1 MRRDAVIRTPQM
13 TGCVIIVIMIRR
25 LHDEPT
31 RRRFTRTDYRR
42 MAEVGILAEDDR
54 VELLDGEITIMS
66 PIGIPHSAAVRF
78 LNSFFSARVGKRAIV
93 DVQNPIAIGDANE
106 PQPDLTILRPSE
118 DYYRKEHPGPA
129 DVLLLIEVADTSRE
143 LDRGEKLR
151 LYAQAGIAEYW
162 VIDLNRRLLIVHRKP
177 KHAEYASVQ
186 QYDGDARV
194 APEALADVELAIG
207 SLFGSQ

>member
-1 MRRDAVIRTPQM
+1 
-13 TGCVIIVIMIRR
+13 MIRR

-31 RRRFTRTDYRR
+31 RYRFTRSDYHR
-42 MAEVGILAEDDR
+42 MAQVGILTEDDR
-54 VELLDGEITIMS
+54 VELLHGAITVMS
-66 PIGIPHSAAVRF
+66 PIGSQHSAVVRF
-78 LNSFFSARVGKRAIV
+78 LISFFSAHVGTRAIV

-129 DVLLLIEVADTSRE
+129 NVLLLIEVADTSLE

-151 LYAQAGIAEYW
+151 LYAEAGIREYW
-162 VIDLNRRLLIVHRKP
+162 IIDLNCRVLIVHRQP
-177 KHAEYASVQ
+177 KDAEYASVQ
-186 QYDGDARV
+186 QYDSDARV

-207 SLFGSQ
+207 SLFGSKA